1 MEMMRCMTLK
11 NSTMGNEDLFADEFK
26 NGWTKFRDALRR
38 EDQLIWDEMFKA
50 PEIHREAVGAMSSTS
65 EFEATAIAM
74 LIEQEKI
81 NDQIDD
87 RLAEMEE
94 RVGRIERK

>member
-1 MEMMRCMTLK
+1 
-11 NSTMGNEDLFADEFK
+11 MGNEDLFADEFK

-81 NDQIDD
+81 NDQIDAK
-87 RLAEMEE
+87 LTNIEE
-94 RVGRIERK
+94 HLRAIERR